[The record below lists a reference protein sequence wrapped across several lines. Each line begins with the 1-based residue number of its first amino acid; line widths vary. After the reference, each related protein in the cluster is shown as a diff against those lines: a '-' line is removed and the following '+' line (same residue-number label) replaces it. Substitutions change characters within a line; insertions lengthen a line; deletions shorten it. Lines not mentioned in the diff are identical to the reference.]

1 MEINANTTIPFK
13 PKRLFIDKLM
23 NPIWSAT
30 AYGNQKWIRRYAF
43 YPRFLPL
50 CIATDHAPGIPAEVS
65 KTYFTNAPFTLIHSE
80 KYCNYLREIS
90 QNKFI
95 PFKSP
100 FVFYAQR
107 KKVKRKIESSG
118 SIFFYAHG
126 NNEVLPT
133 KRVDDI
139 INDLSNLPTKYLPI
153 TICLHYQDLIN
164 KVHFE
169 FINQGFK
176 VICMGN
182 PNDWDFI
189 ENYYDNLSRYKYA
202 FSSNFSSYSLYC
214 TNIGIP
220 FSLIGEESLFNNLS
234 DNTISKG
241 LYKGYLDDS
250 EYSRTFK
257 SLFNNLPSE
266 FVTKEQMIFVN
277 EYLGVESGL
286 SRLQLS
292 LYLYR
297 AFITS
302 IMKYKLWV
310 KYFKYL
316 LNNL

>member
-1 MEINANTTIPFK
+1 MQINFNTKIPFK
-13 PKRLFIDKLM
+13 PKRLLIDKLM

-65 KTYFTNAPFTLIHSE
+65 KTYFTDAPFTLIHSE
-80 KYCNYLREIS
+80 IYCNYLREIS

-100 FVFYAQR
+100 FVFYTKN
-107 KKVKRKIESSG
+107 KKVKLQNDRNG
-118 SIFFYAHG
+118 SIYFYAHG

-133 KRVDDI
+133 KRIDDI
-139 INDLSNLPTKYLPI
+139 ISDISNLPKRYFPI

-164 KVHFE
+164 KVHLD
-169 FINQGFK
+169 FISKGFK

-182 PNDWDFI
+182 PNDWNFI
-189 ENYYDNLSRYKYA
+189 ENYYNNLSTYKYA

-214 TNIGIP
+214 TNFGIP
-220 FSLIGEESLFNNLS
+220 FGLLGEESLFNNLN

-241 LYKGYLDDS
+241 LYKGYLDNSD
-250 EYSRTFK
+250 YSTTFH
-257 SLFNNLPSE
+257 SLFNKLPTE
-266 FVTKEQMIFVN
+266 VVNNEQLAFVN

-292 LYLYR
+292 IYLYR
-297 AFITS
+297 ALIIS
-302 IMKYKLWV
+302 IFKLKFWN